1 MDRDTISDH
10 NRAAA
15 KPTTGLVGD
24 MATDNPVQ
32 VDASQLDNAQLI
44 ELVADAYW
52 KWFERFIALDGKGTD
67 ALTLVTAN

>member
-1 MDRDTISDH
+1 
-10 NRAAA
+10 
-15 KPTTGLVGD
+15 